1 MNVNTIQHF
10 LGLDSS
16 SLPCLLG
23 GWGRSQ
29 NSGPAF
35 VLSNAY
41 SINLKFHEVVTLYKT
56 IKLFCASFKFLIALP
71 SPLTT
76 ILI

>member
-10 LGLDSS
+10 LGLDGS

-23 GWGRSQ
+23 GWGHSQ
-29 NSGPAF
+29 NSGSAF
-35 VLSNAY
+35 VLFNAY

-56 IKLFCASFKFLIALP
+56 IKLFCANFKFLIVLP
-71 SPLTT
+71 NPLTA